1 MIRRFILRC
10 VRIAERLVV
19 GACIIGA
26 LGMCVLTAITP
37 AWQADRG
44 SIQNPKNDPGHLR
57 SSNLR
62 KWT

>member
-10 VRIAERLVV
+10 VYIAERFVV
-19 GACIIGA
+19 GACIAAA
-26 LGMCVLTAITP
+26 LAMCLLTAITP

-44 SIQNPKNDPGHLR
+44 SIQNPKNDPQHLR